1 MSAPIHYSLYE
12 NNFWLSPQRLMFWE
26 EEKALIVADLHFGKT
41 GHFRKSGIGIPQ
53 NVFKEDIQ
61 RLIDQIT
68 YFNPQQL
75 IIAGDLFHSI
85 ANKEMELFAKWRNDF
100 ASLDFH
106 LIKGNHD
113 ILAPSF
119 YTETNIIVHPQEMI
133 VNHFRFVHDIQST
146 ESLDNKQ
153 YYSFTGHVHPGIK
166 LSGIAKQSLRFP
178 CFYFGD
184 QHAVLPAFS
193 RFTGLHLIT
202 PRKRENAFA
211 VVNDSV
217 LKIQ

>member
-68 YFNPQQL
+68 YFKPQQL

>member
-1 MSAPIHYSLYE
+1 
-12 NNFWLSPQRLMFWE
+12 
-26 EEKALIVADLHFGKT
+26 
-41 GHFRKSGIGIPQ
+41 
-53 NVFKEDIQ
+53 
-61 RLIDQIT
+61 
-68 YFNPQQL
+68 
-75 IIAGDLFHSI
+75 
-85 ANKEMELFAKWRNDF
+85 
-100 ASLDFH
+100 
-106 LIKGNHD
+106 
-113 ILAPSF
+113 
-119 YTETNIIVHPQEMI
+119 MI

>member
-12 NNFWLSPQRLMFWE
+12 NNFWLSPQHLMFWE

-68 YFNPQQL
+68 YFKPQQL